1 MRNNNSVHVY
11 LTQFPLAIL
20 STCLH
25 LSPTSYHKK
34 GSLCMYIYIYTY
46 INPTGCHTRAYS
58 NRSHISKALQTLS
71 LSLFDMAKSS
81 TISLVFILLL
91 VCYNIPSLESRK
103 MLSMEKR
110 DVSSMEE
117 SLDLAL
123 LPKGPPVPP
132 SSPSGE
138 GYAMVNIN
146 GKLFTLHLQSINDR
160 VLTQS
165 VPSPGVGHH

>member
-1 MRNNNSVHVY
+1 
-11 LTQFPLAIL
+11 
-20 STCLH
+20 
-25 LSPTSYHKK
+25 
-34 GSLCMYIYIYTY
+34 MYIYIYTY

-146 GKLFTLHLQSINDR
+146 GKLFTLHLPSINDR

>member
-1 MRNNNSVHVY
+1 
-11 LTQFPLAIL
+11 
-20 STCLH
+20 
-25 LSPTSYHKK
+25 
-34 GSLCMYIYIYTY
+34 
-46 INPTGCHTRAYS
+46 
-58 NRSHISKALQTLS
+58 
-71 LSLFDMAKSS
+71 
-81 TISLVFILLL
+81 
-91 VCYNIPSLESRK
+91 

-146 GKLFTLHLQSINDR
+146 GKLFTLHLPSINDR
-160 VLTQS
+160 GAMTAGRGADGYITIPVCASQADSSPLMAMEMTATMQS
-165 VPSPGVGHH
+165 SYGGGQ